1 MYDELIRIL
10 EQCGCSEET
19 IIGVLGLGA
28 STGLMIALDND
39 QPEMREFFIDII
51 SECDLYI
58 AKHTI

>member
-10 EQCGCSEET
+10 EQCEVSEEV

-39 QPEMREFFIDII
+39 QPDMKELFVDII
-51 SECDLYI
+51 SECVLYI